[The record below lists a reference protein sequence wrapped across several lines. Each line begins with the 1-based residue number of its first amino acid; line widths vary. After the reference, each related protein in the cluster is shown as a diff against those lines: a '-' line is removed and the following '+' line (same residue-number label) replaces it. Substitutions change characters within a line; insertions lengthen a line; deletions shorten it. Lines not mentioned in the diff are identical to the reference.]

1 MNVQLRA
8 IILSMMMLT
17 CLTFLPS
24 GSTSEA
30 KSTNQPPSCH
40 ADRNDTWTVGL
51 ISCTNSTSP
60 GYTLFSPMP
69 STTSYLIDQQGRE
82 VHSWESPGGH
92 RPGLSSY
99 LLDDGD
105 LLRAANLAQ
114 QAVGDFS
121 GGGIAGKIE
130 RIGWDGSAEWS
141 WEYSSMD
148 YITHHDLEPMP
159 NGNILAIAW
168 EDKSEAEA
176 AQAGRN
182 PAIASDAPGGSSN
195 VWPDH
200 IIEIEPLA
208 NNQANIVWQW
218 NAWDHLIQDY
228 DASVDNYGVVA
239 DHPELLDINFIG
251 ATGNQAG
258 RADWMHC
265 NGIDYNAV
273 LDQIV
278 LSCKNMN
285 EIYII
290 DHSTTTA
297 EAAGHTGGN
306 SGKGGDILYR
316 WGNPQAYD
324 SGLSSD
330 QQLFG
335 QHDVQW
341 IEEGRA
347 GAGDLLLFNNGVGRS
362 PSVSSVDVIQ
372 PSFINGNYPL
382 QANGTWGPNAP
393 NWSWNYGEQMY
404 AQSISGAER
413 LPNGNTLVTYG
424 TKGTLYEVDLN
435 GEIVWKYI
443 NPITNQG
450 TLTQGDE
457 VPAGNNAGTTAN
469 AVFKVRRYAEDF
481 SAFIGKDMTPTDYLE
496 TWTDLCPSEESI
508 PWDIDGDG
516 CIDDSDGDS
525 VPDPD
530 DLCEGYDD
538 AIDIDNDSIPDGC
551 DSLIDTDGDGV
562 PDTIDSCPGFD
573 DLLDLDNDTIPDG
586 CDSLIDSDFD
596 MISDVLDQ
604 CPGFDDNLDVDN
616 DSIPDNC
623 DDVVDND
630 FDGIANELDICE
642 GFDDSIDSDND
653 GVPDGCDDT
662 PNGSDTATNTTD
674 THSGNESNTTEQ
686 HTENTTNS
694 SENTSQVSNES
705 SDSESNDSDFNE
717 MKPIT
722 VLDSNTGASKMTP
735 QLILSFIL
743 MFSGAW
749 LLFYVVSQR
758 LFSTVKD
765 PETKTA
771 PLFIHE
777 SGIQDSTA
785 QFNQVSSMIDLP
797 ALAAPPEPEPYI
809 QPNQPTPP
817 PLPAE
822 GLPNG
827 WTMEQWNYYGQQWLE
842 VQK

>member
-17 CLTFLPS
+17 CLTVLPS
-24 GSTSEA
+24 GSTSEG

-40 ADRNDTWTVGL
+40 ADRNDTWTMGL

-69 STTSYLIDQQGRE
+69 ATTSYLIDHQGRE

-99 LLDDGD
+99 LLEDGD

-130 RIGWDGSAEWS
+130 RIGWDGTAEWS

-148 YITHHDLEPMP
+148 FITHHDLEPMP

-228 DASVDNYGVVA
+228 DASVDNFGVVA
-239 DHPELLDINFIG
+239 DHPERLDINFMG

-316 WGNPQAYD
+316 WGNPQVYD
-324 SGLSSD
+324 SGLSSN

-341 IEEGRA
+341 IEQGRTDA
-347 GAGDLLLFNNGVGRS
+347 GGLLLFNNGNGRS
-362 PSVSSVDVIQ
+362 PSVSSVDVIH
-372 PSFINGNYPL
+372 PSSNNGNYPL
-382 QANGTWGPNAP
+382 EANGTWGPNAP
-393 NWSWNYGEQMY
+393 SWSWDLGEQMY

-424 TKGTLYEVDLN
+424 TQGTLYEVNLD

-450 TLTQGDE
+450 SLTQGDE
-457 VPAGNNAGTTAN
+457 IPAGNNAGTTAN
-469 AVFKVRRYAEDF
+469 AVFKARKYAEKF
-481 SAFIGKDMTPTDYLE
+481 SAFTDKDMTPGDYLE
-496 TWTDLCPSEESI
+496 TWSDLCPNEESI

-525 VPDPD
+525 INDPD
-530 DLCEGYDD
+530 DSCEGYDD
-538 AIDIDNDSIPDGC
+538 SIDIDNDSIPDGC
-551 DSLIDTDGDGV
+551 DSFIDSDNDGV
-562 PDTIDSCPGFD
+562 NDTIDSCPGFN
-573 DLLDLDNDTIPDG
+573 DLIDLDNDTIPDG

-596 MISDVLDQ
+596 MVSDVLDQ
-604 CPGFDDNLDVDN
+604 CPGFDDFLDIDN

-623 DDVVDND
+623 DDLIDND
-630 FDGIANELDICE
+630 GDGIANELDVCE
-642 GFDDSIDSDND
+642 GFEDQMDGDDD
-653 GVPDGCDDT
+653 GVPDGCDET
-662 PNGSDTATNTTD
+662 PDGNYNPTNATDAINATDANSENTTD
-674 THSGNESNTTEQ
+674 AAQVNSTPSANNNSNLDVTQPSTE
-686 HTENTTNS
+686 
-694 SENTSQVSNES
+694 
-705 SDSESNDSDFNE
+705 
-717 MKPIT
+717 
-722 VLDSNTGASKMTP
+722 LDSKTDASSRFP
-735 QLILSFIL
+735 QLVISFVL

-749 LLFYVVSQR
+749 LLFYLVGQHW
-758 LFSTVKD
+758 FSKKNENDNIKVD
-765 PETKTA
+765 MFFRET
-771 PLFIHE
+771 
-777 SGIQDSTA
+777 GIQDSTA
-785 QFNQVSSMIDLP
+785 QFAQISSMIDLP
-797 ALAAPPEPEPYI
+797 ALNPPLEPTPYV
-809 QPNQPTPP
+809 QSNQPTPP

-822 GLPNG
+822 GLPAG
-827 WTMEQWNYYGQQWLE
+827 WTMEQWNFYGQQWLE
-842 VQK
+842 AQ